1 MANTIICKNCNHQF
15 NGNFCNHC
23 GQAANTHRLSLHY
36 IWHDLQHGLFHFDN
50 GIFYTI
56 KQLLTKPGHTIRE
69 FIDGKRVRHFK
80 PLSFVVLLATIYG
93 LIYHQFI
100 NIPFDVEPIRAEE
113 SITSIYEK
121 VIHWSIEHFAYA
133 TLILI
138 LSTTIASYLV
148 FKKQGYNIAEHLVLN
163 TFYRGLLLTIALI
176 LLPVQYIILHKSGI
190 EGLKSYALI
199 TQLLD
204 FILMYWC
211 YVQFFNKLTKIQSL
225 GLTVLTYL
233 FTLMINM
240 VFGYVTGW
248 IVSSVS

>member
-1 MANTIICKNCNHQF
+1 
-15 NGNFCNHC
+15 
-23 GQAANTHRLSLHY
+23 
-36 IWHDLQHGLFHFDN
+36 DLQHGLFHFDN

-93 LIYHQFI
+93 LIYHQLI

-121 VIHWSIEHFAYA
+121 VSHWSIEHFAYA

-163 TFYRGLLLTIALI
+163 TFYRGLLLIIALI

-190 EGLKSYALI
+190 EGLKSYAFI
-199 TQLLD
+199 TQFLD
-204 FILMYWC
+204 FALMYWC

-233 FTLMINM
+233 FTLMISM
-240 VFGYVTGW
+240 VFGYVAGW